1 MDYFN
6 MLKIKKYFFIWKNF
20 VFLIQNLNWIGSTPT
35 YNLILQIY
43 QSQVIII
50 VKMTLFVFAFEIA
63 FRCVWLEKNIKLMFL

>member
-1 MDYFN
+1 MFFHLEKFCFFN
-6 MLKIKKYFFIWKNF
+6 SKFKL
-20 VFLIQNLNWIGSTPT
+20 IGSTPT